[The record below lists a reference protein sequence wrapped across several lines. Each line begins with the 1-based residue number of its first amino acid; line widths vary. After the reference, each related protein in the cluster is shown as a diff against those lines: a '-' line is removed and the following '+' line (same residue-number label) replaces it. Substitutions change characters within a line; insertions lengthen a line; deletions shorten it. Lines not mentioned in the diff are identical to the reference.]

1 MLTIL
6 KTHHNQCSLY
16 LVLIIDL
23 GFILHL
29 VPIILSTLSLFNTY
43 HTQHPILA
51 NAHHTRYPS
60 YSVLIRVI
68 YERLEADKFWEE
80 LREGIESSAGFK
92 ALNGVACHCGLGG
105 GGVLRGDIVESGPSE
120 QFCGDC
126 QLG

>member
-6 KTHHNQCSLY
+6 KTHHIQCLLY
-16 LVLIIDL
+16 SVLTIGL

-29 VPIILSTLSLFNTY
+29 VPIIFSTLSLFNTH

-51 NAHHTRYPS
+51 NAHYTWYAS

-80 LREGIESSAGFK
+80 LREGIKSSAGFK
-92 ALNGVACHCGLGG
+92 ALNGVACHCCLGG
-105 GGVLRGDIVESGPSE
+105 GGVLRGDIVESGPS
-120 QFCGDC
+120 